1 MKRALSCGATLFFF
15 FDMVPTSG
23 HVDGKGSVT
32 LGSLFLLFKLPVTFP
47 AI

>member
-1 MKRALSCGATLFFF
+1 MKRALSCGTTLF

>member
-1 MKRALSCGATLFFF
+1 MKRAVTCGDSLF

-23 HVDGKGSVT
+23 HVDGKESVT